1 MFILLINYF
10 VFVLSTMQRYGEF
23 GGYANIWRAFARGCG
38 DRGRDLRQ
46 SARKLQNRVAMQFK
60 KLKAYKNFGA

>member
-10 VFVLSTMQRYGEF
+10 VFVLSTMQRYGGF
-23 GGYANIWRAFARGCG
+23 GRWRKIWGTFGWSCG

-46 SARKLQNRVAMQFK
+46 SARKLQNRVATYIF
-60 KLKAYKNFGA
+60 